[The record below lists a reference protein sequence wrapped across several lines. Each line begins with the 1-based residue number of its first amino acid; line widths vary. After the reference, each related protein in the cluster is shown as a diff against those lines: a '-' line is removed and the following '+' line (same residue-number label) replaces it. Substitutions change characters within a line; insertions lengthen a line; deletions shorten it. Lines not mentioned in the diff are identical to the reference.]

1 MAFSDRTAGAILLT
15 AGIVAGGL
23 MYRENQKRQAEE
35 ALKAAQAAQE
45 EAAAKAAAVAATP
58 AAQVISLWTGQPVP
72 GEPMGVHVAD
82 VSVDAAGSVSVM
94 LADTP
99 KTRAAVEAA
108 IAGARAQPALP
119 LPVSSSS
126 AAGMPPE
133 AARPGDP
140 RYAEA
145 VAQFLA
151 AQTGYTPQIS
161 R

>member
-15 AGIVAGGL
+15 AGLVAAGL
-23 MYRENQKRQAEE
+23 MYRENQKRQAED
-35 ALKAAQAAQE
+35 AARAAQAAQE
-45 EAAAKAAAVAATP
+45 EAAQKAAATAAAP
-58 AAQVISLWTGQPVP
+58 ALQVISLWTGQPVP
-72 GEPMGVHVAD
+72 GEPMGVRVAD
-82 VSVDAAGSVSVM
+82 VSVDTAGAVAVM

-108 IAGARAQPALP
+108 LSAARAQPALP
-119 LPVSSSS
+119 VPVSSS
-126 AAGMPPE
+126 AVAGMPPE

-145 VAQFLA
+145 VAQFLSG
-151 AQTGYTPQIS
+151 QTGFKPQVS

>member
-1 MAFSDRTAGAILLT
+1 MGAILLT
-15 AGIVAGGL
+15 AGVVSLGL
-23 MYRENQKRQAEE
+23 TLRDIGQRRAQE
-35 ALKAAQAAQE
+35 AAQAAE
-45 EAAAKAAAVAATP
+45 EARQHAAETAASTAAAP
-58 AAQVISLWTGQPVP
+58 ALQVISLWTGQPVP
-72 GEPMGVHVAD
+72 GEPMGVRVAD
-82 VSVDAAGSVSVM
+82 VSVDTAGAVSVM

-108 IAGARAQPALP
+108 VSAARAQPALP
-119 LPVSSSS
+119 VPVSS
-126 AAGMPPE
+126 AAVSGMPPE

-151 AQTGYTPQIS
+151 GQTGFKPQVS